1 MATNFCDLGGKV
13 AVVTGGGT
21 GLGKGMAMGLA
32 QAGALV
38 VVASR
43 RQDVVDRAAAEIRAA
58 GGRAEGAVL
67 DVTRT
72 KELPAFFEGVVKRH
86 GGLDIL
92 VNNAGTNRRNPC
104 LEYTEKDWD
113 AVMDLNLKSVFFC
126 CQAAARIMK
135 ERGGGKIINTASLAS
150 TVTSMNQSAYAPS
163 KGGVKLLTMHLALE
177 LAPYRINVNAIGPGW
192 FRTPLNDDLF
202 RDEGW
207 ARGVTSLIP
216 WGRPGTPEDLAG
228 TAVFLASR
236 ASDYLTGQVIY
247 VDGGMLAGYKV
258 PPIPKQEA

>member
-1 MATNFCDLGGKV
+1 MATNLFDLSGKV

-21 GLGKGMAMGLA
+21 GVGNGIAAGLA
-32 QAGALV
+32 EAGARV
-38 VVASR
+38 VLAAR
-43 RQDVVDRAAAEIRAA
+43 RQAVVDKAAAEIRAA
-58 GGRAEGAVL
+58 GGTAEGVAM
-67 DVTRT
+67 DVTRFA
-72 KELPAFFEGVVKRH
+72 ELPAFFQAVSERC

-104 LEYTEKDWD
+104 LEYTESDWD
-113 AVMDLNLKSVFFC
+113 TVMDLNLKAVFFAS
-126 CQAAARIMK
+126 QAAARIMK

-163 KGGVKLLTMHLALE
+163 KGGIKLLTMSLALE

-202 RDEGW
+202 RNEGW

-216 WGRPGTPEDLAG
+216 WGRAGTPADLAG

-258 PPIPKQEA
+258 RPIPKDEA

>member
-1 MATNFCDLGGKV
+1 MGTDLFDLSERV

-21 GLGKGMAMGLA
+21 GLGKGIAAGLA
-32 QAGALV
+32 QAGARV
-38 VVASR
+38 IVAGR
-43 RQDVVDRAAAEIRAA
+43 RQEVVEQTASDIRSA
-58 GGRAEGAVL
+58 GGRAEGIAL
-67 DVTRT
+67 DVTRI
-72 KELPAFFEGVVKRH
+72 KELPAFFESVTKRH
-86 GGLDIL
+86 GRLDIL
-92 VNNAGTNRRNPC
+92 VNSAGTNRRASC

-113 AVMDLNLKSVFFC
+113 TVMDLNLKSLFFA

-135 ERGGGKIINTASLAS
+135 EQGAGKIINVASLA
-150 TVTSMNQSAYAPS
+150 TAITSLNQSAYAPS
-163 KGGVKLLTMHLALE
+163 KAGVKQVTMLLALE

-202 RDEGW
+202 QNEGW
-207 ARGVTSLIP
+207 ARGVQSLIP
-216 WGRPGTPEDLAG
+216 WGRTGTPEELAG

-258 PPIPKQEA
+258 RPIPKEEA

>member
-1 MATNFCDLGGKV
+1 MGTNLFDLSGRV

-21 GLGKGMAMGLA
+21 GLGKGIATGLA

-43 RQDVVDRAAAEIRAA
+43 REDIVDRTAADIRAT

-72 KELPAFFEGVVKRH
+72 KELPAFFEAVSKRN

-104 LEYTEKDWD
+104 LEYTEQDWD
-113 AVMDLNLKSVFFC
+113 TVMDLNLKSVFFC

-135 ERGGGKIINTASLAS
+135 QRGGGKIINTASLAS
-150 TVTSMNQSAYAPS
+150 TVTSTNQAAYAPS
-163 KGGVKLLTMHLALE
+163 KGGVRLLTMHLALE

-202 RDEGW
+202 RNGDW
-207 ARGVTSLIP
+207 SRGVTALIP
-216 WGRPGTPEDLAG
+216 WGRTGTPEDLAG

-258 PPIPKQEA
+258 RPIPQAEA